1 MALSAQIGL
10 ETGGVIA
17 WVVVGLAAGLLAGR
31 VIRGRGYG
39 TAGDLTIGLVGT
51 VAGGFLF
58 GMLVTGTDGLV
69 GGSIAVAFVA
79 ACLLIWAVRAVASG
93 RAYA

>member
-1 MALSAQIGL
+1 MALFAQIGL
-10 ETGGVIA
+10 EPGGVIA

-39 TAGDLTIGLVGT
+39 TIGDLAIGLVGAL
-51 VAGGFLF
+51 VGGFLF

-69 GGSIAVAFVA
+69 GSVAVAFVA
-79 ACLLIWAVRAVASG
+79 ACLLIWAVRPVAPG